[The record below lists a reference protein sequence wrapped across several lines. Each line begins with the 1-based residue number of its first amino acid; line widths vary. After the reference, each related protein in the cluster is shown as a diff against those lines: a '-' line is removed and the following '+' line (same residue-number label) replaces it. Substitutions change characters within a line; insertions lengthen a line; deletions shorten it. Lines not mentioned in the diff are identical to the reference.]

1 MGLGNKKKMGKF
13 FLIIKIWI
21 KSFWLLFKL
30 RSNQLPVLNK
40 HYRKVNNRF
49 INKEERLNVKE
60 TIELV
65 SKHALY
71 AIIIFPI
78 DTLCVQR
85 SLVVYTILMMGLKK
99 PKIFNGLALMAV
111 IHLH

>member
-1 MGLGNKKKMGKF
+1 
-13 FLIIKIWI
+13 
-21 KSFWLLFKL
+21 LFKL

-71 AIIIFPI
+71 AIIVFSI

-99 PKIFNGLALMAV
+99 PKIFNGLALMDV